1 MKTLLLLLLLAGLS
15 AAQSQPAPC
24 GSPSAAAPPIPS
36 GRPSSV
42 AAKPAAASPLK
53 DAPAEPDGQ
62 SANPRLA
69 AAAVAAQIQ
78 PRRPAPTHFS
88 VSCRCGTVAA
98 MSLTAPSASQ
108 EVPILTAL
116 AGNFRFD
123 HVLVQETTRFAS
135 DSAGSLV
142 VGVGR
147 AAFPP
152 DVLSPFALE
161 SPSAP
166 YNFSY
171 QRPSPPQI
179 TGAYD
184 LVLNFKASGPL
195 GDGYVSNFSSGA
207 LSWEVC
213 GYNAPP
219 TLVR

>member
-1 MKTLLLLLLLAGLS
+1 MKTLLLLLLLAGFS
-15 AAQSQPAPC
+15 AAQSQPALC
-24 GSPSAAAPPIPS
+24 GSPSAAAAPVPS

-42 AAKPAAASPLK
+42 AAKAGAASPLK
-53 DAPAEPDGQ
+53 DAAVEPDGQ
-62 SANPRLA
+62 SANPRPA
-69 AAAVAAQIQ
+69 AAAVAAQIH
-78 PRRPAPTHFS
+78 PRHPTPTQFS

-123 HVLVQETTRFAS
+123 HVLVQETSRFS
-135 DSAGSLV
+135 PDSAGGLV

-147 AAFPP
+147 AGFPP

-171 QRPSPPQI
+171 ERPSPPQI

-184 LVLNFKASGPL
+184 LVLNFKAFAPL
-195 GDGYVSNFSSGA
+195 GDGNVSNFSSGA

-213 GYNAPP
+213 GYSAPP